1 MRRFSM
7 SLPVFPPLVLIALVV
22 FACCL
27 ISTGIGI
34 LLTRGKFKKIKFIKA
49 RIIIALSFAGI
60 IALYFLFYTISNI
73 IGRSSVN
80 EMWKKVEAAGLKT
93 EATQIIP
100 KPPKNSSNN
109 ATSIYKASIALLE
122 NTDIQNRR
130 FGFNRKY
137 KNSNNISNWTNK
149 DRAQALKLAKEK
161 NVQLAFSLFSEGTK
175 KTYAV
180 NQRKYDGIK
189 TLLPQLRGYREIFRT
204 LSFVANCAAYE
215 GKLDKAYELTI
226 DGLKFIHQFRN
237 DPYLIGQM
245 VYIAC
250 TWIDLQTIR
259 DLVSRYGIK
268 SQKAQKIINSLDK
281 IDYNKSIKKGINGEL
296 VLSGRDFYEK
306 FIAGDMTYAYY
317 LSGPQ
322 NTNLADII
330 YIYPF
335 VYQDYTRYLEFG
347 LKTYESFNKPFW
359 QLEPKQSPKRAPR
372 SLLPIGRYI
381 AGSLPYARTKVARM
395 NSITAATKV
404 ILALHIYKNKYG
416 KFPRK
421 LSALVPGI
429 LKKIKVDPVNGKV
442 LTYKKE
448 GKYFKLSGF
457 YTGKKKK

>member
-1 MRRFSM
+1 MRRFRM

-27 ISTGIGI
+27 ISAGMGI
-34 LLTRGKFKKIKFIKA
+34 LLTRGKFNKIKFIKA

-73 IGRSSVN
+73 VGRNSIKA
-80 EMWKKVEAAGLKT
+80 MWEKVEAAGVIVDT
-93 EATQIIP
+93 VQIIP
-100 KPPKNSSNN
+100 KPPKNPSNN

-122 NTDIQNRR
+122 NADIQNRR

-137 KNSNNISNWTNK
+137 KNSNDISNWTNK
-149 DRAQALKLAKEK
+149 DRAEALKLAKEK
-161 NVQLAFSLFSEGTK
+161 NVQLAFSLFSQGTK
-175 KTYAV
+175 KAYAV
-180 NQRKYDGIK
+180 NQRKHDGIK

-204 LSFVANCAAYE
+204 LSFVANCDAYE
-215 GKLDKAYELTI
+215 GKLNEAYELTI

-268 SQKAQKIINSLDK
+268 SQKAQKIINALDK

-317 LSGPQ
+317 LSGPKK
-322 NTNLADII
+322 TNLADII

-359 QLEPKQSPKRAPR
+359 QLEPKFKSPKRAPR

-395 NSITAATKV
+395 NSMTAATKV

-416 KFPRK
+416 KFPEK
-421 LSALVPGI
+421 LDSLTPAI
-429 LKKIKVDPVNGKV
+429 LKKISVDPVSGKAYS
-442 LTYKKE
+442 YKKE
-448 GKYFKLSGF
+448 GTYFKLSGF
-457 YTGKKKK
+457 YSGGK